1 MLPSDGPGDQ
11 RLPGSGGPD
20 RYRWEVTSGHP
31 TDGTVGVPAPDD
43 APVPAAGLEPEPEP
57 EPAPAA
63 DALPPRAVAIVVAA
77 GAGVRMGAE
86 RPKALMEVAGRPMVA
101 WSVAALAASS
111 RVTAIVVVAPPG
123 HEAEIEDALEG
134 VAARVRVTAGGESR
148 AESVRAGLAAAPG
161 QPEQVLV
168 HDAARPLLRPE
179 LVDAV
184 LDGLDGAEGAVA
196 AAPVA
201 DTLKRA
207 GETMMV
213 GGTVERGDLWA
224 AQTPQAFWTRS
235 LRRAVDAASAA
246 GVLAR
251 ATDCA
256 TLVEQAGGT
265 VRLVP
270 SLAPNLKVTT
280 PADLAVAEALLGF
293 PPTSGP

>member
-1 MLPSDGPGDQ
+1 
-11 RLPGSGGPD
+11 
-20 RYRWEVTSGHP
+20 VTSGHP
-31 TDGTVGVPAPDD
+31 IGGTLGVPAPE
-43 APVPAAGLEPEPEP
+43 AEPVPAADA
-57 EPAPAA
+57 PAP
-63 DALPPRAVAIVVAA
+63 PAVAIVVAA

-86 RPKALMEVAGRPMVA
+86 LPKALMELAGRPMVA
-101 WSVAALAASS
+101 WSVASLAASA
-111 RVTAIVVVAPPG
+111 RVGAIVVVAPPG
-123 HEAEIEDALEG
+123 HVAEVEQAVAGI
-134 VAARVRVTAGGESR
+134 AARVRVTAGGESR
-148 AESVRAGLAAAPG
+148 AESVRAGLDAAPG
-161 QPEQVLV
+161 EPEQVLV
-168 HDAARPLLRPE
+168 HDAARPLLRAE

-184 LDGLDGAEGAVA
+184 LDALDGADGAVA

-213 GGTVERGDLWA
+213 GGTVDRGDLWA

-235 LRRAVDAASAA
+235 LRRAVDDASAA
-246 GVLAR
+246 GLLAR

-256 TLVEQAGGT
+256 TLVEQAGGA

>member
-1 MLPSDGPGDQ
+1 MLPSEGAGGQ
-11 RLPGSGGPD
+11 RAPGSGGPD
-20 RYRWEVTSGHP
+20 RYRGEVTSGHP

-43 APVPAAGLEPEPEP
+43 APAPAAGLEPEP
-57 EPAPAA
+57 APAA
-63 DALPPRAVAIVVAA
+63 GAPQPRAVAIVVAA

-86 RPKALMEVAGRPMVA
+86 QPKALMEVAGRPMVA
-101 WSVAALAASS
+101 WSVAALAASA
-111 RVTAIVVVAPPG
+111 RVAAIVVVAPPG
-123 HEAEIEDALEG
+123 HEAEIEAALEG

-148 AESVRAGLAAAPG
+148 AGSVCAGLAAAPG
-161 QPEQVLV
+161 RPEQVLV
-168 HDAARPLLRPE
+168 HDAARPLLRSE

-207 GETMMV
+207 GERMMV
-213 GGTVERGDLWA
+213 DGTVDRGDLWA

>member
-1 MLPSDGPGDQ
+1 MTG
-11 RLPGSGGPD
+11 
-20 RYRWEVTSGHP
+20 GHP
-31 TDGTVGVPAPDD
+31 IDGTLGVPAPE
-43 APVPAAGLEPEPEP
+43 AEPVPAADA
-57 EPAPAA
+57 PAP
-63 DALPPRAVAIVVAA
+63 LAVAIVVAA

-86 RPKALMEVAGRPMVA
+86 LPKALMELAGRPMVA
-101 WSVAALAASS
+101 WSVASLAASA
-111 RVTAIVVVAPPG
+111 RVGAIVVVAPPG
-123 HEAEIEDALEG
+123 HVAEVEEAVAGI
-134 VAARVRVTAGGESR
+134 AARVRVTAGGESR
-148 AESVRAGLAAAPG
+148 AESVRAGLDAAPG
-161 QPEQVLV
+161 EPEQVLV

-184 LDGLDGAEGAVA
+184 LDALDGAEGAVA

-213 GGTVERGDLWA
+213 GGTVDRGDLWA

-246 GVLAR
+246 GLLAR

>member
-1 MLPSDGPGDQ
+1 VPSAHAT
-11 RLPGSGGPD
+11 
-20 RYRWEVTSGHP
+20 EV
-31 TDGTVGVPAPDD
+31 TVGVPVPEGGP
-43 APVPAAGLEPEPEP
+43 APVAGLEPEPEA
-57 EPAPAA
+57 EPVSATGAAPP
-63 DALPPRAVAIVVAA
+63 LAVAIVVAA

-86 RPKALMEVAGRPMVA
+86 LPKALMELAGRPMVA
-101 WSVAALAASS
+101 WSVAALAASA
-111 RVTAIVVVAPPG
+111 RVGTIVVVAPPG
-123 HEAEIEDALEG
+123 HVAETERALGG
-134 VAARVRVTAGGESR
+134 VAVRVRVTAGGESR

-161 QPEQVLV
+161 EPEQVLV

-184 LDGLDGAEGAVA
+184 LEGLDGAEGAVA

-207 GETMMV
+207 GEALMV
-213 GGTVERGDLWA
+213 GGTVDRGDLWA

-235 LRRAVDAASAA
+235 LRRAVDAAFAA
-246 GVLAR
+246 GLLAR

>member
-1 MLPSDGPGDQ
+1 
-11 RLPGSGGPD
+11 
-20 RYRWEVTSGHP
+20 VTSGYD
-31 TDGTVGVPAPDD
+31 TEETVA
-43 APVPAAGLEPEPEP
+43 EPEPEA
-57 EPAPAA
+57 EPARGTSAMPG
-63 DALPPRAVAIVVAA
+63 PAVAIVVAA

-86 RPKALMEVAGRPMVA
+86 LPKALMDVAGRPMVA
-101 WSVAALAASS
+101 WSVGALAASA
-111 RVTAIVVVAPPG
+111 RVGAIVVVAPAG
-123 HEAEIEDALEG
+123 HEAQIEAALDG

-161 QPEQVLV
+161 EPEQVLV

-207 GETMMV
+207 DAALMV
-213 GGTVERGDLWA
+213 GGSVDRSDLWA
-224 AQTPQAFWTRS
+224 AQTPQAFWTGS
-235 LRRAVDAASAA
+235 LRRVVDAAFAA
-246 GVLAR
+246 GLLAR

>member
-1 MLPSDGPGDQ
+1 M
-11 RLPGSGGPD
+11 
-20 RYRWEVTSGHP
+20 
-31 TDGTVGVPAPDD
+31 PAEE
-43 APVPAAGLEPEPEP
+43 LSPEPR
-57 EPAPAA
+57 PAPAA
-63 DALPPRAVAIVVAA
+63 GTAPPPAVAIVVAA

-86 RPKALMEVAGRPMVA
+86 LPKALMEVAGRPMVA
-101 WSVAALAASS
+101 WSVAALAASE
-111 RVTAIVVVAPPG
+111 RVGAIVVVAPPD
-123 HEAEIEDALEG
+123 HVEETERALDG
-134 VAARVRVTAGGESR
+134 MAARVRVTAGGESR

-161 QPEQVLV
+161 EPEQVLV
-168 HDAARPLLRPE
+168 HDAARPLLHPE
-179 LVDAV
+179 LVNAV
-184 LDGLDGAEGAVA
+184 LEGLDGADGAVA

-207 GETMMV
+207 DASMIV
-213 GGTVERGDLWA
+213 GGTVNRADLWA
-224 AQTPQAFWTRS
+224 AQTPQAFWTAS

-246 GVLAR
+246 GLLAR

>member
-1 MLPSDGPGDQ
+1 
-11 RLPGSGGPD
+11 
-20 RYRWEVTSGHP
+20 VTSGHP

-43 APVPAAGLEPEPEP
+43 APAPAAGLEPEPK
-57 EPAPAA
+57 PAPAA
-63 DALPPRAVAIVVAA
+63 GAPQPRAVAIVVAA

-86 RPKALMEVAGRPMVA
+86 QPKALMEVAGRPMVA
-101 WSVAALAASS
+101 WSVAALAASA
-111 RVTAIVVVAPPG
+111 RVAAIVVVAPPG
-123 HEAEIEDALEG
+123 HEAEIEAALEG

-161 QPEQVLV
+161 RPEQVLV
-168 HDAARPLLRPE
+168 HDAARPLLRSE

-213 GGTVERGDLWA
+213 GGTVDRGDLWA

-256 TLVEQAGGT
+256 TLVEEAGGT